1 MWAPLAYTRPESQ
14 KTDLT
19 SLFSTDQGQNPL
31 NDYQYQVNIRE
42 LEDYYN
48 KTILKEDNIQETSSE
63 ISSAVSFSPSKQKNA
78 IQPELL
84 YNPQLINPFLPSAS
98 LDSSTPT
105 VLKKKLEV
113 QINPDYVPKS
123 SQLPL
128 TLQNLQQLSQQKLK
142 SVAPSSPQKESPTQP
157 KVKGQLQETPK
168 QLYKT
173 ELCESFTLKGTCP
186 YGTKCQFAHGLNEL
200 KVKKSCKNFRTKPCL
215 NWEKLG
221 YCPYGR
227 RCCFKHGDDNDIA
240 VYVKAGT
247 YSNATSNHK
256 QADQK
261 RSNGRGNDR
270 SCTKKKNLNVKV
282 KALQRMTW

>member
-1 MWAPLAYTRPESQ
+1 MWAPLAHTRPESQ

-19 SLFSTDQGQNPL
+19 SLFSTDREQNPL
-31 NDYQYQVNIRE
+31 NDYQYQINIRE

-48 KTILKEDNIQETSSE
+48 KTILNEDTIQETSSE

-78 IQPELL
+78 IQPGLL
-84 YNPQLINPFLPSAS
+84 YDPQLINPFLPSAS
-98 LDSSTPT
+98 LDTSTLT
-105 VLKKKLEV
+105 TFKKKLEV

-128 TLQNLQQLSQQKLK
+128 TLQNLQQLSQQ
-142 SVAPSSPQKESPTQP
+142 SPEDDAPSSPQKISSSQP
-157 KVKGQLQETPK
+157 KVKCQPQETPK

-200 KVKKSCKNFRTKPCL
+200 KVKKSCKNFRTKPCM

-247 YSNATSNHK
+247 YCNRSANNK
-256 QADQK
+256 QSDQK
-261 RSNGRGNDR
+261 RSTSRGDDR
-270 SCTKKKNLNVKV
+270 NYAKKKNLNVKV

>member
-1 MWAPLAYTRPESQ
+1 MWAPLAHTRPESQ

-19 SLFSTDQGQNPL
+19 SLFSTDREQNPL
-31 NDYQYQVNIRE
+31 NDYQYQINIRE

-48 KTILKEDNIQETSSE
+48 KTILNEDNIQETSSE

-78 IQPELL
+78 IQPGLL
-84 YNPQLINPFLPSAS
+84 YDPQLINPFLPSAG
-98 LDSSTPT
+98 LDTSALATF
-105 VLKKKLEV
+105 KRKMEV

-128 TLQNLQQLSQQKLK
+128 TLQNLQQLSQQKLERD
-142 SVAPSSPQKESPTQP
+142 VPSSPQKESSSQP
-157 KVKGQLQETPK
+157 KVKCQPQETPK

-186 YGTKCQFAHGLNEL
+186 YGNKCQFAHGLNEL
-200 KVKKSCKNFRTKPCL
+200 KVKKSCKNFRTKPCM

-247 YSNATSNHK
+247 YSNRSANNK
-256 QADQK
+256 QSDQK
-261 RSNGRGNDR
+261 RSTGRGDDR
-270 SCTKKKNLNVKV
+270 SYAKKKNLNVKV

>member
-14 KTDLT
+14 RTDLT
-19 SLFSTDQGQNPL
+19 SLFSADREQNPL
-31 NDYQYQVNIRE
+31 NDYQYQINIRE

-48 KTILKEDNIQETSSE
+48 KTILNEDNIQETGSE
-63 ISSAVSFSPSKQKNA
+63 ISSAVSFSPSKQKDA
-78 IQPELL
+78 IQPGLL
-84 YNPQLINPFLPSAS
+84 YDPQLINPFLPSAD
-98 LDSSTPT
+98 LNSSIPT
-105 VLKKKLEV
+105 AFKKKLEV

-128 TLQNLQQLSQQKLK
+128 TFQNLEQLSQQKLK
-142 SVAPSSPQKESPTQP
+142 NDVPSSPRKESPAQP
-157 KVKGQLQETPK
+157 KAKSQLQETPK

-186 YGTKCQFAHGLNEL
+186 YGSKCQFAHGLNEL
-200 KVKKSCKNFRTKPCL
+200 KVKKSCKNFRTKPCV

-247 YSNATSNHK
+247 YCGVPAGNKPS
-256 QADQK
+256 DQK
-261 RSNGRGNDR
+261 RSNGRGNDH
-270 SCTKKKNLNVKV
+270 CYTKRKNLNVKV

>member
-1 MWAPLAYTRPESQ
+1 MWAPLSYTRPESQ

-19 SLFSTDQGQNPL
+19 SLFSTDQEQNPL
-31 NDYQYQVNIRE
+31 NDYQYQINIRE

-48 KTILKEDNIQETSSE
+48 KTILNEDHIEETSSE
-63 ISSAVSFSPSKQKNA
+63 ISSAVSLSPQKQKNA
-78 IQPELL
+78 IQPGLL
-84 YNPQLINPFLPSAS
+84 YDPQLINPFLPSVNVNG
-98 LDSSTPT
+98 STST
-105 VLKKKLEV
+105 TAFKKKLEV

-128 TLQNLQQLSQQKLK
+128 TSQNLQQLSQQKLK
-142 SVAPSSPQKESPTQP
+142 NEAPSFPQKESSGHS
-157 KVKGQLQETPK
+157 KVKSQPQETPK

-173 ELCESFTLKGTCP
+173 ELCESFTLKGSCP
-186 YGTKCQFAHGLNEL
+186 YGSKCQFAHGLGEL
-200 KVKKSCKNFRTKPCL
+200 KVKKSCKNFRTKPCV

-247 YSNATSNHK
+247 YCNIPSTGK
-256 QADQK
+256 LDEK
-261 RSNGRGNDR
+261 RGSGRSNDR
-270 SCTKKKNLNVKV
+270 SSTKNKNLNVKV

>member
-1 MWAPLAYTRPESQ
+1 MWAQLSYTRPESQ

-19 SLFSTDQGQNPL
+19 SLFSTDQEQNPL
-31 NDYQYQVNIRE
+31 NDYQYQINIRE
-42 LEDYYN
+42 LEEYYN
-48 KTILKEDNIQETSSE
+48 KTILNEDNIQETSSE
-63 ISSAVSFSPSKQKNA
+63 ISSAVSFSPPKNTNA
-78 IQPELL
+78 IQPGLL
-84 YNPQLINPFLPSAS
+84 YDPQLMNPFLPSAH
-98 LDSSTPT
+98 LNSTALT
-105 VLKKKLEV
+105 TFKKKLEV

-128 TLQNLQQLSQQKLK
+128 TSQNLQQLSQQKPK
-142 SVAPSSPQKESPTQP
+142 NDASFSSEKESSAQP
-157 KVKGQLQETPK
+157 KVKSQVQETPK

-173 ELCESFTLKGTCP
+173 ELCESFTLKGSCP
-186 YGTKCQFAHGLNEL
+186 YGSKCQFAHGLGEL
-200 KVKKSCKNFRTKPCL
+200 KVKKSCKNFRTKPCV

-247 YSNATSNHK
+247 YCNVSSTSK
-256 QADQK
+256 QSDEK
-261 RSNGRGNDR
+261 RSNGRG
-270 SCTKKKNLNVKV
+270 SAKKKNLNVKV